1 MKKLLI
7 LSNGHGEDLVAAE
20 LIRNLRLNAA
30 VPEIEIDIFPLVGD
44 GKAFKNLPIKLIGPL
59 KNFPSG
65 GFSVRNIFA
74 LPKDLFSGY
83 FQNLHEQYLTLKKI
97 KGNYDL
103 SIGIGDLIP
112 LLSAIIVGCPFIFIG
127 VNKTDYYHSF
137 GYSYTPWEKWLLKK
151 SKLTFTR
158 DKLTASNLESAGIK
172 ALHAGNPLMDC
183 ILTPPSQSSGTPLHE
198 MERGNKGMR
207 IGFLPG
213 SREKDIPLNI
223 QDFSLIAQEL
233 MKFDKHFEFLIATDA
248 DVPLD
253 FIKAPFAE
261 VLARSDVMVGLSGT
275 GNEQAAGFGKPVV
288 AFPGRGSQYTSRFAK
303 AQKQLLSEALCLTKR
318 NPVKVAEEVWSILND
333 HGRYEY
339 MSHVG
344 QERMGKPGAIDKIV
358 QYVLEA
364 LK

>member
-20 LIRNLRLNAA
+20 IAKKL
-30 VPEIEIDIFPLVGD
+30 PKEIEIEIFPLVGD
-44 GKAFKNLPIKLIGPL
+44 GKTFKNLPIKLIGSL
-59 KNFPSG
+59 KSFPSG
-65 GFSVRNIFA
+65 GFSARNIFA

-158 DKLTASNLESAGIK
+158 DKLTASNLESADIK
-172 ALHAGNPLMDC
+172 ALYAGNPLMDC
-183 ILTPPSQSSGTPLHE
+183 ILTPPSQSSGTH
-198 MERGNKGMR
+198 KGVR

-213 SREKDIPLNI
+213 TREEDIILNI
-223 QDFSLIAQEL
+223 QDFFLISQEL
-233 MKFDKHFEFLIATDA
+233 NKFDRHFEFLIATDA

-303 AQKQLLSEALCLTKR
+303 AQKQLLSESLCLTKR

-358 QYVLEA
+358 QYVLES

>member
-20 LIRNLRLNAA
+20 IAKKL
-30 VPEIEIDIFPLVGD
+30 PKEIEIEIFPLVGD

-59 KNFPSG
+59 KSFPSG
-65 GFSVRNIFA
+65 GFSARNIFA

-83 FQNLHEQYLTLKKI
+83 FQNLNEQYSILKKI

-172 ALHAGNPLMDC
+172 ALYAGNPLMDC
-183 ILTPPSQSSGTPLHE
+183 IGKIPQPPVETDKLV
-198 MERGNKGMR
+198 

-213 SREKDIPLNI
+213 SREMDIPLNI

-233 MKFDKHFEFLIATDA
+233 MKFDKHFEFLIATDVE
-248 DVPLD
+248 VPSG
-253 FIKAPFAE
+253 FIKTPFAE

-275 GNEQAAGFGKPVV
+275 GNEQAAGIGKPVV

-358 QYVLEA
+358 QYVLES